1 MDCHV
6 TKGVETVDDKNTRL
20 EQIQISGD
28 NLLAKVKELIEE
40 GNVRRVIL
48 KNEEGTTLLEIPLAA
63 GLAATVLA
71 VAIAP
76 VLAAVG
82 AIAALVS
89 NVTLIIERS
98 APDDDSHHV
107 AETTVEIKDQT
118 PS

>member
-1 MDCHV
+1 MDE
-6 TKGVETVDDKNTRL
+6 TKARF

-28 NLLAKVKELIEE
+28 NLLAKVRELIEE
-40 GNVRRVIL
+40 GNVQRVIL
-48 KNEEGTTLLEIPLAA
+48 KNEEGTTLLEIPLTA

-89 NVTLIIERS
+89 NVTIVVERS
-98 APDDDSHHV
+98 EPEDDMAPTAD
-107 AETTVEIKDQT
+107 TTDEV
-118 PS
+118 